1 MFSYKCKK
9 YNFSCKHCKFNM
21 VCKESVFLKEEKKIK
36 IKKYKKLEQEAIEKY
51 GIKQWKKWTQKYA

>member
-1 MFSYKCKK
+1 
-9 YNFSCKHCKFNM
+9 M